1 MPDSL
6 RSFQLGCQRT
16 PEGVPTF
23 VRQAGGLETRKRPH
37 RRGVLHHVPA
47 ECLPDDRGAGLFH
60 APPRRQ
66 VDDRLSVRGPPLL
79 GSSHSLEEAFMAPQ
93 PSRLSRL
100 WSAHDSEW
108 RDPAQVISQWSGA
121 GSAAQ
126 ELLRFPV
133 RVDWWDVLAEHKIT
147 LLVTREYEHL
157 VIALSP
163 RLRRRARH
171 AQTYLPLPHPSGLPT
186 DRRRGAAY
194 VARTRNPNQVY
205 DLAPVS
211 GLVDRS
217 DVPPLGERY
226 LSEFRPF

>member
-108 RDPAQVISQWSGA
+108 RDPAQVIGPWSRA
-121 GSAAQ
+121 RSAPPT
-126 ELLRFPV
+126 LPPFPV
-133 RVDWWDVLAEHKIT
+133 PSHSRH
-147 LLVTREYEHL
+147 LLPAHN
-157 VIALSP
+157 I
-163 RLRRRARH
+163 
-171 AQTYLPLPHPSGLPT
+171 
-186 DRRRGAAY
+186 
-194 VARTRNPNQVY
+194 
-205 DLAPVS
+205 
-211 GLVDRS
+211 
-217 DVPPLGERY
+217 
-226 LSEFRPF
+226 